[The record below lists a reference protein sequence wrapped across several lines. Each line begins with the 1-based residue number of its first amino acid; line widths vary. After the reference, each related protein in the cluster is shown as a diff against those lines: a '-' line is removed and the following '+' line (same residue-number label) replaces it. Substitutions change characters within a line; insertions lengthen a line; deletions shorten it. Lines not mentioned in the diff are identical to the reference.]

1 MHKTLLCCVALLA
14 LAAPARAATIDATE
28 AASHVGET
36 DTVCGIV
43 ASVDYAPRI
52 HGQPTVLEFG
62 AHYPNETLL
71 AVIFQSVRPAF
82 GQLDSRQGQRACV
95 TGRIDLY
102 RGKPDIILHDPSQL
116 KPG

>member
-1 MHKTLLCCVALLA
+1 MHRTLLCGAALLA
-14 LAAPARAATIDATE
+14 LAAPARAATIDAAE

-43 ASVDYAPRI
+43 AAVDYASRI
-52 HGQPTVLEFG
+52 HGRPTVLEFG

-71 AVIFQSVRPAF
+71 AVIFESVRPAF
-82 GQLDSRQGQRACV
+82 GQLDSWRGQRACV
-95 TGRIDLY
+95 TGRVELY